1 MIVSEQKFHKNWG
14 PKKESNLFNYFKNG
28 QTFGLM
34 EPAIKLSM
42 SPTCADIN
50 TYIFDFKRNHR
61 LVKVL
66 SLQVVAKFTYGPS
79 IIISFDLFP

>member
-1 MIVSEQKFHKNWG
+1 
-14 PKKESNLFNYFKNG
+14 
-28 QTFGLM
+28 M
-34 EPAIKLSM
+34 EPAIELSM